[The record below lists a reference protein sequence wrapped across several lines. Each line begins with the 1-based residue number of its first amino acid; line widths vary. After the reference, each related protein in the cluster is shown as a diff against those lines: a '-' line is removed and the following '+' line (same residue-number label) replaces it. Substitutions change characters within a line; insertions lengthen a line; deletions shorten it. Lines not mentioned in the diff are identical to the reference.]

1 MEGGLV
7 RDKILSIFPFFFI
20 RGILEKPTDLRLI
33 DAEITITVTA
43 EASSSF
49 PFPISVHPGKVK
61 VHYLMEQIE
70 GKIQVPI
77 RDQKLYHEG
86 NLLSAS
92 PSSYLPDKLICSPR
106 PAVNVI
112 IPEYIHITV
121 EDQSGHSHSVKVDK
135 EKNLEAVMEEI
146 PSSSYLQV
154 NEEATFAFNGKQLF
168 PSKDKGT
175 LASLGICS
183 GSKLELTV
191 RILYIEVEVLF
202 SDNSSSVIVK
212 CDPQETFRDLV
223 EKILKRRNSRKYRL
237 TFAIDGREFDPD
249 QDKGPLQGIFYSSNI
264 IYH

>member
-1 MEGGLV
+1 M
-7 RDKILSIFPFFFI
+7 
-20 RGILEKPTDLRLI
+20 DLRLI
-33 DAEITITVTA
+33 DAEISITVTA
-43 EASSSF
+43 EACSNC
-49 PFPISVHPGKVK
+49 PFPIKVHPGKVK

-86 NLLSAS
+86 NLLSAA

-106 PAVNVI
+106 PSVNVI

-135 EKNLEAVMEEI
+135 EKNLKAVIEEI
-146 PSSSYLQV
+146 TLCCNLQE
-154 NEEATFAFNGKQLF
+154 NEEATFTFNAKHLC

-175 LASLGICS
+175 LSSLGICS

-191 RILYIEVEVLF
+191 RILYIEVKVFF
-202 SDNSSSVIVK
+202 SDNSSSVSVK

-223 EKILKRRNSRKYRL
+223 TKILKRRNRRKCRV
-237 TFAIDGREFDPD
+237 TFVIDGREFDPNK
-249 QDKGPLQGIFYSSNI
+249 DKGPLQGIFYSSKL

>member
-1 MEGGLV
+1 M
-7 RDKILSIFPFFFI
+7 
-20 RGILEKPTDLRLI
+20 DLRLI

-49 PFPISVHPGKVK
+49 PFPISVHPGRVK

-86 NLLSAS
+86 NLLSAA
-92 PSSYLPDKLICSPR
+92 PSSYLPDKLICSPH

-121 EDQSGHSHSVKVDK
+121 KDQSGDSHSVKVDK

-146 PSSSYLQV
+146 TSCCNLQE
-154 NEEATFAFNGKQLF
+154 NEEAIFAFNGKQLS

-191 RILYIEVEVLF
+191 RILYIEVKVFF
-202 SDNSSSVIVK
+202 SDNSSSVSVK

-223 EKILKRRNSRKYRL
+223 TKILKRRNSSKCRL
-237 TFAIDGREFDPD
+237 TFAMDGREFDPD
-249 QDKGPLQGIFYSSNI
+249 QDKGPLQGMFYSSNI

>member
-1 MEGGLV
+1 M
-7 RDKILSIFPFFFI
+7 
-20 RGILEKPTDLRLI
+20 DLRLI
-33 DAEITITVTA
+33 DAEISITVTS
-43 EASSSF
+43 EACSNC
-49 PFPISVHPGKVK
+49 PFPIKVHPGKVK

-86 NLLSAS
+86 NLLSAA

-121 EDQSGHSHSVKVDK
+121 EDQSGQSHSVKLDK
-135 EKNLEAVMEEI
+135 EKNLKAVIEEI
-146 PSSSYLQV
+146 TLCCNLQE
-154 NEEATFAFNGKQLF
+154 NEEATFIFNGKHLC
-168 PSKDKGT
+168 PYEDEGT
-175 LASLGICS
+175 LSSFGICS

-191 RILYIEVEVLF
+191 RILYIEVKVFF
-202 SDNSSSVIVK
+202 SDNSSSVRVR
-212 CDPQETFRDLV
+212 CDPQETFQDLV
-223 EKILKRRNSRKYRL
+223 EKIFEGHSSSNCRF
-237 TFAIDGREFDPD
+237 TFAIDGREYDAD

>member
-1 MEGGLV
+1 M
-7 RDKILSIFPFFFI
+7 
-20 RGILEKPTDLRLI
+20 RLI

-49 PFPISVHPGKVK
+49 PFPIRVHPGRVK

-86 NLLSAS
+86 NLLSAA
-92 PSSYLPDKLICSPR
+92 PSSYLPDKLICSPH
-106 PAVNVI
+106 PAGNVI

-121 EDQSGHSHSVKVDK
+121 KDQSGDSHSVKVDK

-146 PSSSYLQV
+146 TSCCNLQE
-154 NEEATFAFNGKQLF
+154 NEEAIFAFNGKQLS

-191 RILYIEVEVLF
+191 RILYIEVKVFF
-202 SDNSSSVIVK
+202 SDNSSSVSVK

-223 EKILKRRNSRKYRL
+223 TKILKRRNRRKCRV
-237 TFAIDGREFDPD
+237 TFVIDGREFDPN
-249 QDKGPLQGIFYSSNI
+249 QDKGPLQGIFYSSKL